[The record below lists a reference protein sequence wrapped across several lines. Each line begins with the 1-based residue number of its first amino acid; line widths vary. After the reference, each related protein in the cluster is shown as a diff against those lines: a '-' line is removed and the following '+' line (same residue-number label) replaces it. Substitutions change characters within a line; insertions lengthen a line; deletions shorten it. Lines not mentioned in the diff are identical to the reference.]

1 MKKKVTIEETLA
13 RTIEVEAESDSKAI
27 SKVEEAYKNG
37 EYVLSAD
44 DYASTMFHVEGSRL
58 VLGEQPRIIVVV
70 KGGKIQKVFS
80 SSEVIAVDVL
90 DLDDTEPDEVVENH
104 HTMIALENNVTK
116 GTMFNILTT

>member
-1 MKKKVTIEETLA
+1 MA